1 MNKILVSILGILLSF
16 ITIPQI
22 SIMAQDST
30 MPQIDKNETITF
42 VDPFGKFRLDY
53 PSSDWKAEGKE
64 NRFDTSKENLVL
76 TKTNH
81 LEGTL
86 IIHIMPFLDVYKS
99 MKENHYTWNQIIEP
113 TFDGTFNTYVSER
126 FSGVNLVE
134 TPTYDKYKISGVQAG
149 SVIHNVNYEDESM
162 TGLFIHSLIGS
173 DGVMVWYLA
182 DPKYFDKTLPEAE
195 NIIESL
201 LVLGCEDAKFY
212 EGLIKEQ
219 KMEIKQLINDGKDE
233 DEIMEELSES
243 KEYKDMK
250 MWLSDE
256 RVEELMIDTVDKTR
270 LDMAL
275 EKIPVDTQG
284 FGCTDKQKVG
294 FKLAQILKQGEEEW
308 TKYWQTNNYGLDRNL

>member
-1 MNKILVSILGILLSF
+1 
-16 ITIPQI
+16 
-22 SIMAQDST
+22 MA
-30 MPQIDKNETITF
+30 
-42 VDPFGKFRLDY
+42 
-53 PSSDWKAEGKE
+53 
-64 NRFDTSKENLVL
+64 
-76 TKTNH
+76 
-81 LEGTL
+81 
-86 IIHIMPFLDVYKS
+86 
-99 MKENHYTWNQIIEP
+99 
-113 TFDGTFNTYVSER
+113 
-126 FSGVNLVE
+126 
-134 TPTYDKYKISGVQAG
+134 
-149 SVIHNVNYEDESM
+149 
-162 TGLFIHSLIGS
+162 GLFIHSLIGS

-182 DPKYFDKTLPEAE
+182 ESKIFDKTLPEAE

-201 LVLGCEDAKFY
+201 LVLDCEDAKFS

-219 KMEIKQLINDGKDE
+219 KMQIKQLINDGKDE

-308 TKYWQTNNYGLDRNL
+308 TKYWQTNNFGLIRIL